1 MINGRFAVYGTPSYL
16 KEKYGYG
23 YIVKMFLK
31 HSETSNVNIELKLA
45 LQMKEFKLDNDL
57 ERLGQI
63 DNDQNEIQ
71 FHLKAES
78 NLKLSELIKKLM
90 QLEEKGLL

>member
-63 DNDQNEIQ
+63 DNDQNEI
-71 FHLKAES
+71 
-78 NLKLSELIKKLM
+78 
-90 QLEEKGLL
+90 